1 MGNMNV
7 EKLYNHVKTLYEAV
21 EYGKKLCQEDK
32 AEEVQEL
39 LKDLNVLV
47 DMVQAMLEQD
57 KGHLLPL
64 AIVCCKNIRYSIE
77 QFDSDKKNRYRIFNM
92 EIMNM
97 AWNLKNIVHKQYDI
111 LNNKDNARRNQSEI
125 LKRAIKMHDMV
136 RENKKKE
143 FKYKASI
150 IVTAYNKLEY
160 TKAAIESIYK
170 YTDFSKG
177 DVELITKNNG
187 STDGTQ
193 EYFESLPNKK
203 KINYRY
209 NAIGTSNSPDIFAGK
224 YIVSFSNDVVATP
237 NWLENLITCIESDDN
252 IISVVPTCQ
261 DYAISH
267 YQGIEVEYQNSFED
281 LPKMEEFA
289 LIYNKSNPCLWEE
302 RAILMPFVAVFRR
315 ELLYSDLSDPSYTQ
329 AQFIDD
335 DISTV
340 YRRSG
345 WKQIVAKDTFM
356 HHFGSVTLGDTSDVM
371 NCNAFANMRKVY
383 FDKWGVDAWE
393 SIGYLPYFDRIWD
406 MCDKTSE
413 DKVLWIDPLFC
424 CDVLELKNIYKKENK
439 DLVLLKAIV
448 TNPKYKNDAE
458 VYFPSVLV
466 DKDIEYVLES
476 DDESYSIITMS
487 RYINEIVNGR
497 LLQTLIT
504 LYNHLLHGGY
514 LIIPIRNFSSARDIC
529 NFIFDEDTKKPY
541 WDIECYN
548 KVDIDE
554 LTKKIKEQIPDA
566 KYRIAKI
573 YNNDEI
579 VDKLFNNISNMKPS
593 IDGNVYDRLRMEMAW
608 LIIQK

>member
-1 MGNMNV
+1 MSDIDV
-7 EKLYNHVKTLYEAV
+7 ENLHNHVQTIYEAV

-47 DMVQAMLEQD
+47 DMVQSILTQD
-57 KGHLLPL
+57 KGHLVPL

-77 QFDSDKKNRYRIFNM
+77 QFDSDIKNRYRIFNM

-136 RENKKKE
+136 RENEKKE
-143 FKYKASI
+143 FKYKVSI

-209 NAIGTSNSPDIFAGK
+209 NAIGTSNSPDIFDGK
-224 YIVSFSNDVVATP
+224 YIIGFSNDVVATP

-261 DYAISH
+261 DYAISSR
-267 YQGIEVEYQNSFED
+267 QGVEVEYQNSFED

-289 LIYNKSNPCLWEE
+289 LLYNKSNPCLWEE
-302 RAILMPFVAVFRR
+302 RAILMPFVSVCRR
-315 ELLYSDLSDPSYTQ
+315 ELLYSDLLDPSYTQ

-345 WKQIVAKDTFM
+345 WKQILAKDTFM
-356 HHFGSVTLGDTSDVM
+356 HHFGSVTLGDTNDVM
-371 NCNAFANMRKVY
+371 NSDAFANMRKVY
-383 FDKWGVDAWE
+383 FDKWGVDAWK
-393 SIGYLPYFDRIWD
+393 SIGHIPYSNKVWD
-406 MCDKTSE
+406 VCGKTSG
-413 DKVLWIDPLFC
+413 DKILWIDPLFC
-424 CDVLELKNIYKKENK
+424 FDVLELKNIYKKENK
-439 DLVLLKAIV
+439 DASLLKAIV
-448 TNPKYKNDAE
+448 KNQKYKRDAE
-458 VYFPSVLV
+458 AYFSRVV
-466 DKDIEYVLES
+466 VNKDVMDALS
-476 DDESYSIITMS
+476 KDDSQYNIIAMS
-487 RYINEIVNGR
+487 RYINEIISNNLWDTV
-497 LLQTLIT
+497 IM
-504 LYNHLLHGGY
+504 LYEHLAPNGY
-514 LIIPIRNFSSARDIC
+514 LMIPIKNFSSAKEIYKFLSIGS
-529 NFIFDEDTKKPY
+529 NNKPFF
-541 WDIECYN
+541 DIESYN
-548 KVDIDE
+548 HVDIERFIDMLE
-554 LTKKIKEQIPDA
+554 KNILGIKY
-566 KYRIAKI
+566 KVFKVV
-573 YNNDEI
+573 NDDGI
-579 VDKLFNNISNMKPS
+579 VDRVNNAMVNMG
-593 IDGNVYDRLRMEMAW
+593 INVDDIMYNTLKMEMAW
-608 LIIQK
+608 FIMQK